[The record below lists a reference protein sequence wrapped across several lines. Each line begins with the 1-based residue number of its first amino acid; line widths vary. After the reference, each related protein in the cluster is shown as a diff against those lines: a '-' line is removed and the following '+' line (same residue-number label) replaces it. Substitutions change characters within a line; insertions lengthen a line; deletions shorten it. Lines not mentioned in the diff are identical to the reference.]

1 MILSNL
7 EINNLKSIS
16 DKERFIINNYETIL
30 SKDENYNDF
39 EILINLMID
48 IMSNKNNKCINDN
61 IDWHVIIFRIC
72 LLTSGYKLLNK
83 IIYFINN
90 INKKEF
96 LLYSSLNSNV
106 LVFLFWYK
114 QKEIIKS
121 DEFIL
126 DLIKNA
132 IKNDDE
138 RILNV
143 ILKDTTCYNNF
154 DIYDIE
160 NIITTLFISN
170 IPKKYVLRKMKII
183 NNYINL
189 SNYFKNILDIL
200 INFNIE
206 IIPYLFK
213 YYNPSNIDFEIF
225 IMIYYL
231 INNKKYKLKINTDYD
246 IIININNY
254 NYKKYDYFKLER
266 LSNNLFNN
274 SSFDNIVNNNFSN
287 YFLFF
292 VKDLFNKN
300 ITYNKTN
307 LLKIF
312 CNNNFNNYIID
323 YFYSSNNLFK
333 YDLKKNNTEHRIL
346 LLTKYY
352 VNNKINDNIK
362 YNKLLFLLRTHIK
375 KYKKNKIIY
384 HKSIMY
390 NVLNEIKNKNINM
403 LSNNK
408 NLIKNIN
415 NNNIVVNKILLKKYS
430 VTAEY
435 DETKNIYYILDIDIP
450 NSTTI
455 DKYLFLL
462 SLHPVTKDIINNIY
476 NYKTIEEIENIY
488 NSNNL
493 NWIPKIGLFI
503 NK

>member
-7 EINNLKSIS
+7 EINNLKSVL
-16 DKERFIINNYETIL
+16 DKERFIINNYENIL
-30 SKDENYNDF
+30 LIDDNYNDF

-48 IMSNKNNKCINDN
+48 IMSHRNNKCINDN
-61 IDWHVIIFRIC
+61 LEWHNIIFRIC
-72 LLTSGYKLLNK
+72 LLNNGYKLLNK
-83 IIYFINN
+83 INYFIDK

-96 LLYSSLNSNV
+96 LLYSSLNSNL
-106 LVFLFWYK
+106 LVFLFWYR
-114 QKEIIKS
+114 QKDIIKS
-121 DEFIL
+121 DDFML

-138 RILNV
+138 RILNL
-143 ILKDTTCYNNF
+143 ILKDINNYNKF
-154 DIYDIE
+154 DTYDIE
-160 NIITTLFISN
+160 NIITKLFISN
-170 IPKKYVLRKMKII
+170 IPKKFVLRKMKII

-213 YYNPSNIDFEIF
+213 YYNNNVDFEIL
-225 IMIYYL
+225 IMLYYL
-231 INNKKYKLKINTDYD
+231 INNKKYKLEINEEYNV
-246 IIININNY
+246 IININNY

-266 LSNNLFNN
+266 LSNNFFYK

-323 YFYSSNNLFK
+323 YFYSSNNLFR
-333 YDLKKNNTEHRIL
+333 YDLKKHNTEHRLL

-362 YNKLLFLLRTHIK
+362 YNKLLFLLRIYIR

-390 NVLNEIKNKNINM
+390 NVLNEIKNKNMNM

-435 DETKNIYYILDIDIP
+435 DETNNIYYILDIDIP
-450 NSTTI
+450 NFTNI
-455 DKYLFLL
+455 DKYSFLL

-476 NYKTIEEIENIY
+476 NYKTQEEIENIY
-488 NSNNL
+488 SLNNL

-503 NK
+503 DK